1 MNCIEI
7 DEIFSTTVLY
17 EGVFDYINVF
27 KFSKGSIYKLKQIAD
42 KYETNND
49 TFNNNKNY
57 IYLRE
62 FIYKFN
68 SSISIDKIIY
78 PVSNKDFISYEV
90 IDLSNSCE
98 KVIMSH
104 DEIVTNNSEIEIN
117 FKSIKSNYIKLR
129 FKSKINIWPEISDIQ
144 IIKSA

>member
-1 MNCIEI
+1 MRILRIICII
-7 DEIFSTTVLY
+7 
-17 EGVFDYINVF
+17 
-27 KFSKGSIYKLKQIAD
+27 
-42 KYETNND
+42 
-49 TFNNNKNY
+49 
-57 IYLRE
+57 

-68 SSISIDKIIY
+68 NTISIEKVIY
-78 PVSNKDFISYEV
+78 PVTNNDLISYEI